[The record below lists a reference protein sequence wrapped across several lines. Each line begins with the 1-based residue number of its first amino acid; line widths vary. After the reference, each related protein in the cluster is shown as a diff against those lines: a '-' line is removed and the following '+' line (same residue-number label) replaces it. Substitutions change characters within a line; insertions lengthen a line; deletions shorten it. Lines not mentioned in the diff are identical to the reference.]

1 MLAVRCL
8 DGDINAYEELVE
20 RYKNKVFGIIY
31 RMVGHY
37 QEAEDITQEVFFNVY
52 TKFHQFDPTKKF
64 APWLYRIASNTAISH
79 LRKNKKNTFL
89 NFDEVFSNLYNINH
103 PVDLI
108 DPLLSM
114 ERMELKEEINKAI
127 LKLPAN
133 YQIIILLRYQLELD
147 NQEIAQILNIK
158 KENVE
163 VKVHRARK
171 ALRKILLEQ
180 QHEKG
185 GNYGL

>member
-1 MLAVRCL
+1 MLAVRCIN
-8 DGDINAYEELVE
+8 GDINAYEELVD

-37 QEAEDITQEVFFNVY
+37 QEAEDITQEVFLNVY
-52 TKFHQFDPTKKF
+52 TKFYQFDPEKKF
-64 APWLYRIASNTAISH
+64 APWLYRIAANTAISH
-79 LRKNKKNTFL
+79 LRKNKKNSFL
-89 NFDEVFSNLYNINH
+89 NFDEVFSNLYNIH
-103 PVDLI
+103 HSLDLI

-114 ERMELKEEINKAI
+114 ERMEMREEINKAI

-133 YQIIILLRYQLELD
+133 YQIIILLRYQLELN
-147 NQEIAQILNIK
+147 NQEIAQILNIR

-171 ALRKILLEQ
+171 ALRRILMEEQ
-180 QHEKG
+180 NEKG
-185 GNYGL
+185 GK